1 VLFYQHISLF
11 LKYFIT
17 FAGQIIFMGNEV
29 SKRYAQRGVSASKE
43 DVHNAI
49 KNIDKGLF
57 PQAFCKIVPDH
68 LTNDSD
74 YCLIMHADG
83 AGTKSSLAYM
93 YWKETGDISVWK
105 GIAQD
110 ALIMNIDD
118 LLCVGATDHIMLSST
133 IGRNKNVI
141 PGEVLSAIINGTEE
155 LIEDLKRFGVTIHA
169 TGGETADVG
178 DLVRTIIVDSTVT
191 ARMPRNKV
199 IDNANIQPGDVIV
212 GLASYGQATYET
224 SYNGGMGSNGL
235 TSARHDVFGHYLA
248 NKYPESFDA
257 AVPKELVYS
266 GQVKL
271 TDAVE
276 NSPID
281 AGKLVLSPTRTYA
294 PIIKKILERYTSDSI
309 HGMVHCS
316 GGAQTKIL
324 HFVEDLYIIKDTMFE
339 VPPLFKLIQEQSNT
353 DWKEMYQVFNCG
365 HRMELYVKPDV
376 AEDIIAISK
385 SYNVDAQIV
394 GRVETADIKKLT
406 IQSVYGT
413 FEY

>member
-1 VLFYQHISLF
+1 MSQEI
-11 LKYFIT
+11 
-17 FAGQIIFMGNEV
+17 

-43 DVHNAI
+43 DVHKAI
-49 KNIDKGLF
+49 KNVDKGLF

-68 LTNDSD
+68 LTNDEE

-93 YWKETGDISVWK
+93 YWKETGDLSVWK

-118 LLCVGATDHIMLSST
+118 LLCVGATDNILLSST

-141 PGEVLSAIINGTEE
+141 PGEVISAIINGTEE
-155 LIEDLKRFGVTIHA
+155 LITDLKTFGVTIHS

-191 ARMPRNKV
+191 ARMKRKDV
-199 IDNANIQPGDVIV
+199 IDNANIKEGDVIV
-212 GLASYGQATYET
+212 GLESFGQASYEKE
-224 SYNGGMGSNGL
+224 YNGGMGSNGL
-235 TSARHDVFGHYLA
+235 TSARHDVFDKYLA
-248 NKYPESFDA
+248 EKFPESYDA
-257 AVPKELVYS
+257 AVPEELVYS
-266 GQVKL
+266 GKVKL

-276 NSPID
+276 SSPIN

-294 PIIKKILERYTSDSI
+294 PIIKEILSKHTSETI

-324 HFVEDLYIIKDTMFE
+324 HFVKNLYIIKDNMFD
-339 VPPLFKLIQEQSNT
+339 VPPLFKLIQEQSAT

-365 HRMELYVKPDV
+365 HRMEIYVSPEIAD
-376 AEDIIAISK
+376 EIISISK
-385 SYNVDAQIV
+385 SYNVDAKII
-394 GRVETADIKKLT
+394 GRVEASDTKKLT
-406 IQSVYGT
+406 IESEYGI
-413 FEY
+413 FNY